1 MPGQDLDQA
10 IASAE
15 GMAARLRAVGTAA
28 QELAAAVKRPAK
40 DLQALAAS
48 LRRAQG
54 LTPAQAVRYLSAATE
69 SKRRFEEEKVILE
82 KLIQALGQKITGLK
96 HPTVP

>member
-1 MPGQDLDQA
+1 MPGQDLNQA

-15 GMAARLRAVGTAA
+15 GMAVKLHAVGTAA
-28 QELAAAVKRPAK
+28 KELASAVKKPEK
-40 DLQALAAS
+40 ELQVLAAS

-69 SKRRFEEEKVILE
+69 SKRRFEEEKTRLE
-82 KLIQALGQKITGLK
+82 KLIQALAQKIASLK
-96 HPTVP
+96 HPTAP